1 MHVSLQSDATISH
14 MTDIDPATLV
24 DHVRT
29 SHARFHDLI
38 ANLTDEQARAASA
51 LPDWSRGH
59 VITHVANHG
68 FAFARQVEF
77 ALRGEQI
84 EVYDGG
90 RPGRNAGIEAGAGR
104 PAAEL
109 VRAVAESNELLDGLY
124 AKAGAEDWAR
134 PVRYRDGVL
143 LDTVWCR
150 WREVEVH
157 AVDADLGYQALNWS
171 PEFCAHL
178 VDFLTPRVPNGVEL
192 MLSPTDGDRTF
203 LLGAGRRV
211 ELRGRLTDLTAWLAG
226 RRYGDLDGELV
237 ELSPWP

>member
-1 MHVSLQSDATISH
+1 
-14 MTDIDPATLV
+14 MTDIDAAALV
-24 DHVRT
+24 DLVRA
-29 SHARFHDLI
+29 SHARFHALI
-38 ANLTDEQARAASA
+38 SDLTDEQARAASA

-68 FAFARQVEF
+68 FAFARQAEY
-77 ALRGEQI
+77 ALQGEQI

-109 VRAVAESNELLDGLY
+109 VRAVAESNERLDELY
-124 AKAGAEDWAR
+124 AKARDDDWAR

-143 LDTVWCR
+143 LDTLWCR

-157 AVDADLGYQALNWS
+157 AVDTSLGYQPSDWS

-178 VDFLTPRVPNGVEL
+178 IEFLTPRVPEGVEL
-192 MLSPTDGDRTF
+192 MLSPTDGERAF
-203 LLGAGRRV
+203 LLGGGRSV
-211 ELRGRLTDLTAWLAG
+211 ELRGRLTDLVAWLAG
-226 RRYGDLDGELV
+226 RRHGDLDGELV
-237 ELSPWP
+237 DLRPWP